1 MNERMPK
8 LSWEATL
15 HSLLL
20 PFPFLPFAGLVKNAG
35 KTTALNAVNAL
46 FPDECIGLTS
56 LGYDGEATDAIYHHP
71 KPPIFVLP
79 GQLVLTAERFLPDRT
94 EDYDLLESWGSHPQY
109 GRWLILRVT
118 APCSFRMAGPST
130 LSEIQKGLSRLKQHG
145 ATRLHIDGALNR
157 LSHITLHKPDEDFLY
172 RSALDNGF
180 VLSTGAALGRT
191 LDEVIDRTVH
201 WIKLFQLPL
210 YPSSQGPNGR
220 DSAFNDQGVS
230 PSVYPGIHP
239 TINPLPIQNAF
250 LRDNTWSVLPSFLWQ
265 HDLVALIPSQVDMI
279 ALNGAFTDSIY
290 LALRAAQRLPRQ
302 FVVRSPAHIL
312 LSSAVL
318 RGLMSRGIILQL
330 LERPQIVMLTLSPW
344 HPLTPLPTEH
354 MAEALLPHSTI
365 PLVDIEQH
373 RVWLS

>member
-8 LSWEATL
+8 SSWEATL

-20 PFPFLPFAGLVKNAG
+20 PFTLLPFAGLVKNAG

-56 LGYDGEATDAIYHHP
+56 LGFDGEATDAIYHHP

-145 ATRLHIDGALNR
+145 AKRLHIDGALNR
-157 LSHITLHKPDEDFLY
+157 LSHITLHKPDEDFLH
-172 RSALDNGF
+172 RSTLDYGV
-180 VLSTGAALGRT
+180 VLSTGAALGTT

-210 YPSSQGPNGR
+210 CPSSQAPNYR
-220 DSAFNDQGVS
+220 DLVS
-230 PSVYPGIHP
+230 F
-239 TINPLPIQNAF
+239 QNAY
-250 LRDNTWSVLPSFLWQ
+250 LRDNMWSVLPSFLWQ
-265 HDLVALIPSQVDMI
+265 HDLVALIPSQVDTI

-318 RGLMSRGIILQL
+318 GGLMSRGIILQL

-354 MAEALLPHSTI
+354 IAEALLPHSTI